1 MLIPAKMRFRAKNLC
16 VKDGFFGQRNDSF
29 SNIQFYF
36 DRLQIL
42 SLMLLLL
49 LLSRAIPL
57 ALLLPV
63 SGENLPQSIIY
74 TKSFC

>member
-1 MLIPAKMRFRAKNLC
+1 MLIPAEMRFRTKKNLC
-16 VKDGFFGQRNDSF
+16 VKDGSFGQRNDSF

-42 SLMLLLL
+42 SLMLLL
-49 LLSRAIPL
+49 SRAIPL
-57 ALLLPV
+57 ALLLSV